1 MYVCILYM
9 YCRLLLARVVS
20 IIMCIANIYTTVHI
34 IGHVCKYVC
43 MEICMFS
50 NAILCVHVSEYE

>member
-1 MYVCILYM
+1 
-9 YCRLLLARVVS
+9 
-20 IIMCIANIYTTVHI
+20 MCIANIYTTVHI

-50 NAILCVHVSEYE
+50 NAILCVHNS

>member
-1 MYVCILYM
+1 
-9 YCRLLLARVVS
+9 
-20 IIMCIANIYTTVHI
+20 MCIANIYTTVHI